1 MNPTVEQ
8 IVEFAQNVDFIAFQ
22 RDEVKTKAKEQADKE
37 IIELYNRLV
46 KE

>member
-1 MNPTVEQ
+1 MPTVEQ
-8 IVEFAQNVDFIAFQ
+8 IIEFAQKVDFIAFQ
-22 RDEVKTKAKEQADKE
+22 SDELKTMKKEQADKE